1 MNPAKYLK
9 DKHLKAMSVH
19 NFNAGP
25 SHLPESVLQQ
35 AAEAV
40 LDFQGMGLSL
50 LEISHRGPQFVAVME
65 EARQLVR
72 ELMHLED
79 DFEVLFL
86 HGGGRMQFLQA
97 AMNLLDTGSKAAYV
111 NTGTWSTKA
120 LEEARFYG
128 NVDVV
133 ASSEDRHFTYIPK
146 DFSIPGDAAYLH
158 ITTNNTIY
166 GTEWHRIPEAPI
178 PLVADM
184 SSDILSREF
193 DYNRFGLIYAGAQKN
208 IGAAGVT
215 LVAIRKSLLGKITR
229 PIPTMMDYRVHI
241 KNASMYNTPPVFAVY
256 TCLLVLRWLK
266 SQGIA
271 TIEKANIAK
280 AKLLYDE
287 IDANP
292 LFTGTVAPE
301 DRSLMN
307 ACFVMA
313 HKDLEAEFAA
323 FCKEEGFYGIKGH
336 RSVGGFRV
344 SLYNAVSTES
354 VRTLTEAMHH
364 FAGVKA

>member
-1 MNPAKYLK
+1 
-9 DKHLKAMSVH
+9 MSVH

-25 SHLPESVLQQ
+25 SHLPETVLKQ
-35 AAEAV
+35 AADAV
-40 LDFQGMGLSL
+40 LDFEGMGLSL
-50 LEISHRGPQFVAVME
+50 LEISHRGPQFVAVIE
-65 EARQLVR
+65 EARQLAR
-72 ELMHLED
+72 DLMRLED

-86 HGGGRMQFLQA
+86 HGGGRMQFLQT
-97 AMNLLDTGSKAAYV
+97 AMNLLDTEAKAAYV

-120 LEEARFYG
+120 LEEARYFG
-128 NVDVV
+128 TVDVV

-146 DFSIPGDAAYLH
+146 DFPIPRDAAYLH
-158 ITTNNTIY
+158 ITTNNTIF
-166 GTEWHRIPEAPI
+166 GTEWHQIPDSPV

-184 SSDILSREF
+184 SSDILSREI

-215 LVAIRKSLLGKITR
+215 LVAVRKSLLGKIAR
-229 PIPTMMDYRVHI
+229 PIPAMMDYRVHI
-241 KNASMYNTPPVFAVY
+241 KNASMYNTPPVFPIY

-266 SQGIA
+266 SQGVA
-271 TIEKANIAK
+271 AIEKANIAK

-292 LFTGTVAPE
+292 LFTGTVVRE
-301 DRSLMN
+301 DRSRMN
-307 ACFVMA
+307 ACFVMEN
-313 HKDLEAEFAA
+313 KSLEAEFAA
-323 FCKEEGFYGIKGH
+323 LCEDEGFYGIKGH

-344 SLYNAVSTES
+344 SLYNAVSLQS
-354 VRTLTEAMHH
+354 VRTLTEVMHH